1 MTFSMPNKLINYL
14 KKLFLIKLRFA
25 ASGLVATG
33 LDYVLYMVLVTYF
46 LEPVPA
52 NLISYS
58 IAVVANF
65 LMQKRFVFKLQG
77 SASRAFFWSV
87 AASAVGL
94 LISTGIIYWLNLY
107 PFFAERQY
115 LTKIIATGLIFF
127 YNFYTKRFIF
137 ERRLFEVD

>member
-115 LTKIIATGLIFF
+115 LTKIIAKIVAKILAKSLANMATAH
-127 YNFYTKRFIF
+127 
-137 ERRLFEVD
+137 LFAFD

>member
-1 MTFSMPNKLINYL
+1 MIDYL
-14 KKLFLIKLRFA
+14 KKLFVIKLRFA

-46 LEPVPA
+46 LEPIPA
-52 NLISYS
+52 NLVSYPL
-58 IAVVANF
+58 AVLANF
-65 LMQKRFVFKLQG
+65 MMQKRFVFELRG
-77 SASRAFFWSV
+77 SASRAFFWSIT
-87 AASAVGL
+87 ASVVGL
-94 LISTGIIYWLNLY
+94 LISTSIIYWLNLY

-115 LTKIIATGLIFF
+115 LTKILATGLIFF

>member
-1 MTFSMPNKLINYL
+1 MIDYL

-33 LDYVLYMVLVTYF
+33 IDYILYMVLVTHF

-52 NLISYS
+52 NVVSYS
-58 IAVVANF
+58 LAVVANF
-65 LMQKRFVFKLQG
+65 MMQKRFVFKLQG
-77 SASRAFFWSV
+77 SASGAFFWSI

-115 LTKIIATGLIFF
+115 LTKILATGLIFF

>member
-1 MTFSMPNKLINYL
+1 MPNKLIDYL

-33 LDYVLYMVLVTYF
+33 LDYALYMVLVTHF

-52 NLISYS
+52 NLISYT

-65 LMQKRFVFKLQG
+65 LMQKRFVFNLQG
-77 SASRAFFWSV
+77 SASRAFLWSV
-87 AASAVGL
+87 AASAIGL

-115 LTKIIATGLIFF
+115 LTKILATGLIFF